1 MDKQLR
7 RILAGTFALALA
19 VLLTIPARAQM
30 SEAKEKPPMYT
41 YVADWS
47 IPRAQ
52 WGDMAK
58 NMTADQATLQKALS
72 SGTIVAYGDDEAM
85 VHQADGTTHDNWWSA
100 MSMAGVLK
108 VLDQF
113 YNNGGATAPVL
124 ANATKHFD
132 SIYVSRYYNWHSG
145 SWKGVYTHGSTY
157 TLKPDAPNN
166 AVETVSKSFIVPF
179 FEKLL
184 ADGTLHEYEVDT
196 QAIHTESP
204 SMFYLFYIASS
215 AEALDKVNAALDKAL
230 KGNPLTGP
238 AFASLVDFS
247 GHRDDLAHT
256 NATYK

>member
-7 RILAGTFALALA
+7 RILAGMFALALA
-19 VLLTIPARAQM
+19 VLLTVPAQAQT
-30 SEAKEKPPMYT
+30 SEVKEKAPMYT

-52 WGDMAK
+52 WGDMEK
-58 NMTADQATLQKALS
+58 NMAADQSTLQKALA

-85 VHQADGTTHDNWWSA
+85 VHQSDGSTHDNWWSA
-100 MSMAGVLK
+100 MSMAGVLN

-113 YNNGGATAPVL
+113 YKNGGATAPVL

-132 SIYVSRYYNWHSG
+132 SVYVSRYYNWHSG
-145 SWKGVYTHGSTY
+145 SFKGAYTHGSNY
-157 TLKPDAPNN
+157 QLKPDAANN
-166 AVETVSKSFIVPF
+166 AVDILSKSFLVPF

-184 ADGTLHEYEVDT
+184 ADGTLHEYEIDT

-215 AEALDKVNAALDKAL
+215 AEALDKVNAALDQAIKS
-230 KGNPLTGP
+230 NPLSGP
-238 AFASLVDFS
+238 AFGSMVDFS
-247 GHRDDLAHT
+247 SHRDDLART

>member
-1 MDKQLR
+1 
-7 RILAGTFALALA
+7 
-19 VLLTIPARAQM
+19 
-30 SEAKEKPPMYT
+30 
-41 YVADWS
+41 
-47 IPRAQ
+47 
-52 WGDMAK
+52 
-58 NMTADQATLQKALS
+58 
-72 SGTIVAYGDDEAM
+72 
-85 VHQADGTTHDNWWSA
+85 
-100 MSMAGVLK
+100 
-108 VLDQF
+108 
-113 YNNGGATAPVL
+113 
-124 ANATKHFD
+124 
-132 SIYVSRYYNWHSG
+132 
-145 SWKGVYTHGSTY
+145 
-157 TLKPDAPNN
+157 
-166 AVETVSKSFIVPF
+166 VETISKSFLVPF

>member
-1 MDKQLR
+1 MHKQLR
-7 RILAGTFALALA
+7 KILAGVFALALA
-19 VLLTIPARAQM
+19 VSLAGPARAQM
-30 SEAKEKPPMYT
+30 SEVKEKPPIYT

-72 SGTIVAYGDDEAM
+72 SGTIVAYGDDEAL
-85 VHQADGTTHDNWWSA
+85 VHQADGATHDNWWSA
-100 MSMAGVLK
+100 MSMAGVLN

-113 YNNGGATAPVL
+113 YKNGGATAPVL
-124 ANATKHFD
+124 ASATKHFD

-145 SWKGVYTHGSTY
+145 SWKGIYTHGSTY

-166 AVETVSKSFIVPF
+166 AVETISKSFLVPF

-184 ADGTLHEYEVDT
+184 ADGTLHEYEIYT

-215 AEALDKVNAALDKAL
+215 AEALDKVNAALDQAIKS
-230 KGNPLTGP
+230 NPLSCP
-238 AFASLVDFS
+238 AFGSMVDFS